1 MSARILIC
9 GTQVPYSSGG
19 AELLVDSLTS
29 ELDRRGFSVERI
41 LLPFAWQSREQ
52 ILRSA
57 LAWRMLD
64 LTEAGGRSVDLVIT
78 TRFPSYVVRH
88 PNKVVWL
95 IHQFRQ
101 VYELEGTRY
110 SDFGDLPDDAEVI
123 ETIRR
128 IDRRTLSEARRLC
141 TISGNVAARLE
152 SFLGLDG
159 ETLYPPP
166 ALGERLRPGPFG
178 DYVYSVGRLDEM
190 KRFDLLLTALA
201 RSASELRLI
210 LAGEGPQRESLAA
223 RVAELGL
230 EERVEL
236 VGWIDDERLIELYA
250 GARAVYYAPYDEDYG
265 YVTVEA
271 FKAGKP
277 VVTTEDA
284 GGVLEF
290 VRDGRNGFVCPA
302 GSPGRIA
309 AALDRLAEDAELAAR
324 LGRAGR
330 ERVAPIGW
338 DRVVDRLTGTL

>member
-19 AELLVDSLTS
+19 AELLVDSLAG
-29 ELDRRGFSVERI
+29 ELDRRGFDVERVS
-41 LLPFAWQSREQ
+41 LPFAWQSREQ

-64 LTEAGGRSVDLVIT
+64 ITEAGGRPVDLVIT

-152 SFLGLDG
+152 SFLGLEG
-159 ETLYPPP
+159 EPLYPPP

-178 DYVYSVGRLDEM
+178 DYVFSVGRLDQM
-190 KRFDLLLTALA
+190 KRFDLLLSALA
-201 RSASELRLI
+201 RSTSELRLI
-210 LAGEGPQRESLAA
+210 LAGAAA
-223 RVAELGL
+223 RVAG
-230 EERVEL
+230 RAH
-236 VGWIDDERLIELYA
+236 R
-250 GARAVYYAPYDEDYG
+250 GARSRG
-265 YVTVEA
+265 
-271 FKAGKP
+271 AGRARRP
-277 VVTTEDA
+277 DRGRTSDRALRRRA
-284 GGVLEF
+284 GGLLRA
-290 VRDGRNGFVCPA
+290 VRRGLRLRHG
-302 GSPGRIA
+302 GS
-309 AALDRLAEDAELAAR
+309 
-324 LGRAGR
+324 
-330 ERVAPIGW
+330 VQGW
-338 DRVVDRLTGTL
+338 